1 MLSNV
6 FLKTLRDCRRSLPLW
21 GIGMALLALWV
32 IVLYPT
38 IGGIY
43 ADYLEDLP
51 PSLAIF
57 MGGVSDIASPEG
69 YLSIEIFSFMVPLL
83 FLVLTIGFGGSTI
96 AREEERG
103 TLDLLLSNP
112 ISRWRVVVEKFA
124 AMAVITMLVALF
136 LWLGL
141 AIGATIANVEISFLR
156 MAEATL
162 SGALLGLAFG
172 TLALAVACATGKRG
186 LSIGVAAALG
196 IVSFFLNG
204 FAPLVEVLEPYRKL
218 SPFYYY
224 SGAEPL
230 INGLNLGHAAILLGF
245 TLLLVAVALITF
257 ERRDL
262 AV

>member
-6 FLKTLRDCRRSLPLW
+6 FLKTLRDWRLSLPLW

-38 IGGIY
+38 IGESYAGIM
-43 ADYLEDLP
+43 EDLP
-51 PSLAIF
+51 PALAIF
-57 MGGVSDIASPEG
+57 VGEAADMASPEG
-69 YLSIEIFSFMVPLL
+69 YLSSEMFSFLVPLL
-83 FLVLTIGFGGSTI
+83 FLMLTVGFGGSTI

-112 ISRWRVVVEKFA
+112 IPRWRVVLEKFA
-124 AMAVITMLVALF
+124 AMVVITMVLALT

-141 AIGATIANVEISFLR
+141 IIGAAIASVEISFLR
-156 MAEATL
+156 IAEATF
-162 SGALLGLAFG
+162 SGVLLGLTFG
-172 TLALAVACATGKRG
+172 ALALALVCVTGKRIWG
-186 LSIGVAAALG
+186 RG
-196 IVSFFLNG
+196 IPAVLAVVSFLLNG
-204 FAPLVEVLEPYRKL
+204 FAPLVEALEPYRKL

-224 SGAEPL
+224 NSAEPL
-230 INGLNLGHAAILLGF
+230 VNGLNPVHVAVLLGL
-245 TLLLVAVALITF
+245 TLLLLAVALIAF

>member
-6 FLKTLRDCRRSLPLW
+6 FLKTLRDWRRSLPLW
-21 GIGMALLALWV
+21 GIGMALISLWV

-38 IGGIY
+38 IGETY
-43 ADYLEDLP
+43 ADIFEELP
-51 PSLAIF
+51 PGLAIF
-57 MGGVSDIASPEG
+57 IGDVADIASPEG
-69 YLSIEIFSFMVPLL
+69 YLGTEVFSFMVPLL
-83 FLVLTIGFGGSTI
+83 FLVLTIGFGASAI

-112 ISRWRVVVEKFA
+112 IPRWRVVVEKFA
-124 AMAVITMLVALF
+124 AMAFIVLVVGVF
-136 LWLGL
+136 LWYGL
-141 AIGATIANVEISFLR
+141 VIGAIVANVEISFLR

-162 SGALLGLAFG
+162 SGALLGLVFG
-172 TLALAVACATGKRG
+172 ALALAVACATGKRMWG
-186 LSIGVAAALG
+186 IGVAAGLG
-196 IVSFFLNG
+196 VVTFLLNSL
-204 FAPLVEVLEPYRKL
+204 APLVQGLEPYRKL

-230 INGLNLGHAAILLGF
+230 VNGLNLGHASILLWL
-245 TLLLVAVALITF
+245 TLLLLAVALITF

>member
-6 FLKTLRDCRRSLPLW
+6 FLKTLRDWRLSLPLW

-38 IGGIY
+38 IGESY
-43 ADYLEDLP
+43 ADIMEDLP
-51 PSLAIF
+51 PALAIF
-57 MGGVSDIASPEG
+57 VGETADMASPEG
-69 YLSIEIFSFMVPLL
+69 YLSAEMFSFMVPLL
-83 FLVLTIGFGGSTI
+83 FLVLTVGFGGSAI
-96 AREEERG
+96 AREEEQG

-112 ISRWRVVVEKFA
+112 IPRWRVVLEKFA
-124 AMAVITMLVALF
+124 AMVVIIMLLALI

-141 AIGATIANVEISFLR
+141 VIGAAIASVEISFLR
-156 MAEATL
+156 MAEATF
-162 SGALLGLAFG
+162 SGALLGLSFG
-172 TLALAVACATGKRG
+172 ALTLALVCATGKRIWAI
-186 LSIGVAAALG
+186 SIPAALG
-196 IVSFFLNG
+196 IGSFLLNG
-204 FAPLVEVLEPYRKL
+204 FAPLVEALEPYRKL

-230 INGLNLGHAAILLGF
+230 ANGLNPVHVAVLLGL
-245 TLLLVAVALITF
+245 TLLLLAVALIAF

>member
-6 FLKTLRDCRRSLPLW
+6 FLKTLRDWRLSLPLW

-32 IVLYPT
+32 MGLYPT
-38 IGGIY
+38 IGESY
-43 ADYLEDLP
+43 ADMMEDLP
-51 PSLAIF
+51 PALAIF
-57 MGGVSDIASPEG
+57 VGEAADMASAEG
-69 YLSIEIFSFMVPLL
+69 YLSAEMFSFMVPLL
-83 FLVLTIGFGGSTI
+83 FLVLTVGFGGSTI
-96 AREEERG
+96 AREEEQG

-112 ISRWRVVVEKFA
+112 IPRWRVVLEKFA
-124 AMAVITMLVALF
+124 ALVVITMLLALT

-141 AIGATIANVEISFLR
+141 VIGATIASVEISFLR
-156 MAEATL
+156 MAEATF

-172 TLALAVACATGKRG
+172 ALALALVCATGKRIWAI
-186 LSIGVAAALG
+186 SIPAALG
-196 IVSFFLNG
+196 IVSFLLNG
-204 FAPLVEVLEPYRKL
+204 FAPLVEALEPYRKL

-230 INGLNLGHAAILLGF
+230 VNGLNPVHVAVLLGL
-245 TLLLVAVALITF
+245 TLLLLAVALIAF